1 MSLSVFVRSYHSAL
15 VPVALSHVSHYEA
28 EQWEKNRHHTHI
40 YKYMYARLNLVKSRV
55 YLCFSFFFV
64 CVSNPSTKPMLT
76 SLQRWKEKGGEKK
89 QRKRDNGCTAK
100 SAFLS
105 LPRCLKHAFCPIHT
119 WLSMRIS

>member
-55 YLCFSFFFV
+55 YLCFSFFFCV
-64 CVSNPSTKPMLT
+64 CFKPLNEADVDLT
-76 SLQRWKEKGGEKK
+76 SKVEREGGGEKK
-89 QRKRDNGCTAK
+89 TEKT
-100 SAFLS
+100 
-105 LPRCLKHAFCPIHT
+105 
-119 WLSMRIS
+119 